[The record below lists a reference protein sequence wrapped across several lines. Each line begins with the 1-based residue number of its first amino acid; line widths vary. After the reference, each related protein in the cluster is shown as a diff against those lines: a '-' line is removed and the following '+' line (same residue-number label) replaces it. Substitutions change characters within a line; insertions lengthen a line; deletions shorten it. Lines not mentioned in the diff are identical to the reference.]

1 MRMRW
6 ILLIGLLSL
15 GLVSC
20 TGSAAVIEQ
29 SPDLAP
35 LNPQEFPTGEAS
47 PTLSENPLQLST
59 PESIEMPSNPP
70 PVEKFVALSKKDL
83 VSLLKIDEDKIAFVD
98 ATEILWPDAA
108 LGCPSPGKFYA
119 QGRVPGYR
127 IRLELEGKEYIYH
140 TDFNGQVILCPQN
153 DPDNPDDSFPP
164 TNSSPTPHIG
174 VPID

>member
-6 ILLIGLLSL
+6 ILLISLLSL
-15 GLVSC
+15 GLVNC
-20 TGSAAVIEQ
+20 IGSAAVVEK

-35 LNPQEFPTGEAS
+35 LNPEELPTEETS
-47 PTLSENPLQLST
+47 YNLPENPLQLST
-59 PESIEMPSNPP
+59 PEIIEMPSNPP

-83 VSLLKIDEDKIAFVD
+83 VSLLKIDESKITVID
-98 ATEILWPDAA
+98 ATEMLWPDAA
-108 LGCPSPGKFYA
+108 LGCPSPDKIYA

-127 IRLELEGKEYIYH
+127 IRLEAEGKGYIYH